1 MKKILKLQQ
10 QIEILQED
18 STKEINGEPVQ
29 YWSGGDWQ
37 KQGIE
42 YVYSQVL
49 KMIEKIIN
57 E

>member
-10 QIEILQED
+10 QIEILQEI
-18 STKEINGEPVQ
+18 STKGINGAPVQ

-42 YVYSQVL
+42 YVYSKVL

>member
-18 STKEINGEPVQ
+18 STKGINGAPVQ

-42 YVYSQVL
+42 YTYSIVL
-49 KMIEKIIN
+49 KMIEEIIN